1 MSTFDESTL
10 DFSSETFESLL
21 NKVCEQVLNKFQSMD
36 TDLAFSGL
44 TPEAIQE
51 WMSEPLPNEGMEAS
65 ELLDIV
71 QKKVV
76 DTATLNMAPK
86 MFAYV
91 MAGGTQISILAELL
105 STTINQNIGKW
116 HLAPVLTEM
125 EKQVSKWGAEFIGYH
140 PDAAG
145 VLVSGGSAANL
156 TGLTVARNVYFQDKQ
171 IQQKGIFGMKPFT
184 VYASIETHNCVDK
197 SIDILGIGTDQ
208 YRKIA
213 VNDDFTINIAELK
226 AQIEQ
231 DIKDGFEPFCLIGN
245 AGTVNTGAID
255 DLVALATLA
264 KVHDM
269 WFHIDGAYG
278 ALAAGTDLVKP
289 NYKGI
294 EKADSVALDFHK
306 WLYQPFEAGCT
317 LVRDYQQFNQAYF
330 KKASYLATDQESNSR
345 LDFNEHQFQL
355 SRNGKALKIW
365 MSFKAYGAD
374 RLKAMIEK
382 DIHLTRYLADEVKM
396 SNDFELSSDPLLGI
410 VCFRYKGDLE
420 NNEVAKIDHLNQ
432 LMIPALEKDRRVFIT
447 GTRLGDRSVIRACLI
462 NHRLQKQHID
472 QLIQVL
478 REVGQEVW
486 YKMIEDLSKDE

>member
-1 MSTFDESTL
+1 MAQFDESTL
-10 DFSSETFESLL
+10 DFSQEVFESLL
-21 NKVCEQVLNKFQSMD
+21 NKACEQVLNKFQSMD
-36 TDLAFSGL
+36 RDMAFSGL
-44 TPEAIQE
+44 TPEDIQD
-51 WMSEPLPNEGMEAS
+51 WMAEPLPVGGMDTS
-65 ELLDIV
+65 QLLDMV
-71 QKKVV
+71 QEKVV

-91 MAGGTQISILAELL
+91 MAGGTQVSILAELL
-105 STTINQNIGKW
+105 ANTINQNIGKW

-125 EKQVSKWGAEFIGYH
+125 EKQVSKWGAQFIGYD

-156 TGLTVARNVYFQDKQ
+156 TGLTVARNIYFQDKQ

-184 VYASIETHNCVDK
+184 VYASVETHNCVDK

-208 YRKIA
+208 YRKIP
-213 VNDDFTINIAELK
+213 VNEDFTINIALLE
-226 AQIEQ
+226 AQIAQ
-231 DIKDGFEPFCLIGN
+231 DIKEGFEPFCLIGN

-255 DLVALATLA
+255 NLEELANIA
-264 KVHDM
+264 KTHNM

-278 ALAAGTDLVKP
+278 ALAAGTDLVKSH
-289 NYKGI
+289 YKGI

-317 LVRDYQQFNQAYF
+317 LVRDYKQFNQAYF
-330 KKASYLATDQESNSR
+330 KRASYLATDQEDNGR

-382 DIHLTRYLADEVKM
+382 DIHLTRYLADLVDK
-396 SNDFELSSDPLLGI
+396 SSDFELSSDPLLGI
-410 VCFRYKGDLE
+410 VCFRYKGKLDSS
-420 NNEVAKIDHLNQ
+420 EVSKIDELNQ
-432 LMIPALEKDRRVFIT
+432 LIIPALEKDRRVFIT
-447 GTRLGDRSVIRACLI
+447 GTKLGERSVIRACLI

-472 QLIQVL
+472 HLVQVL
-478 REVGQEVW
+478 REVGQAVQTNG
-486 YKMIEDLSKDE
+486 

>member
-1 MSTFDESTL
+1 MVQLDEGTL
-10 DFSSETFESLL
+10 DFPQEAFEALL
-21 NKVCEQVLNKFQSMD
+21 NKTCDQVLRKFESMD
-36 TDLAFSGL
+36 TDMAFSGL
-44 TPEAIQE
+44 TPTDIQS
-51 WMSEPLPNEGMEAS
+51 WLSEPIPNTGMDTSA
-65 ELLDIV
+65 LLDMV
-71 QKKVV
+71 QEKVV

-91 MAGGTQISILAELL
+91 MAGGTQVSILAELL
-105 STTINQNIGKW
+105 ATTINQNIGKW

-125 EKQVSKWGAEFIGYH
+125 EKQVSKWGAQFIGYD
-140 PDAAG
+140 PNAAG

-171 IQQKGIFGMKPFT
+171 IQQKGVFGMKPFT

-208 YRKIA
+208 YRKIP
-213 VNDDFTINIAELK
+213 VNTDFTINIPQLK
-226 AQIEQ
+226 AQIDQ
-231 DIKDGFEPFCLIGN
+231 DVKDGFDPFCLIGN

-255 DLVALATLA
+255 PLDELAA
-264 KVHDM
+264 IAREHNM
-269 WFHIDGAYG
+269 WYHIDGAYG
-278 ALAAGTDLVKP
+278 ALAAGTDLVKEH
-289 NYKGI
+289 YKGI

-317 LVRDYQQFNQAYF
+317 LVRDYKQFNQTYF
-330 KKASYLATDQESNSR
+330 KKASYLATDQEDNGR

-382 DIHLTRYLADEVKM
+382 DIHLTRYLAQEVEK
-396 SNDFELSSDPLLGI
+396 STDFELSSDPLLGI
-410 VCFRYKGDLE
+410 TCFRFKGDLE
-420 NNEVAKIDHLNQ
+420 SHEVEKIDKLNQ
-432 LMIPALEKDRRVFIT
+432 LMIPALEEDRRVFIT

-462 NHRLQKQHID
+462 NHRMQLQHVD
-472 QLIQVL
+472 HLISVL
-478 REVGQEVW
+478 REVGQQVQ
-486 YKMIEDLSKDE
+486 KGM